1 MYCLVVASCSFVQID
16 NVVPTANVTVIQNLT
31 STGTPAVR
39 LKKIDVGSGVATVD
53 LYLQEG

>member
-1 MYCLVVASCSFVQID
+1 MFFIQID

-39 LKKIDVGSGVATVD
+39 LKKFDVGSGVAAVD